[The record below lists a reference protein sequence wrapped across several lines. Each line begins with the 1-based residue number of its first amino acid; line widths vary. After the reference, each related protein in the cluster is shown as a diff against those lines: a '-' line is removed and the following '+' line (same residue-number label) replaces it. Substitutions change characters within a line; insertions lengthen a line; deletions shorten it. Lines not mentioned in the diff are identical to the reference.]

1 MYLSINCF
9 YFSSCCIFLFIVLF
23 FIFVR
28 LFAFYFFS
36 SFLSNIFLLSIYHSV
51 AFYFIISLF
60 IIHLAFYPIFN
71 IAGFY
76 FSFCCFFFN
85 FYFVAFYHI
94 SISSFIGLI
103 FSSILILFLEFLK
116 LFSSFSFFSSCFNPV
131 TFHNPFEYFFKFSSY
146 QFKCL
151 PLNLDAFN
159 FNFLSLTFFIFH
171 LVSFYLSPSYR
182 YLCFIFHSLFF
193 KYFIFNLIAFLN
205 FELAIL
211 ILIFFILR
219 RFNFYLFIFHLVS
232 FTVYLLLISFN
243 FSDYFDLFTCLYAPS
258 IFSLFLLHIIRFVLM
273 SFFHLL
279 PFYPFIFSCLLSFFT
294 GYLHNI
300 FYLSLILFL
309 PFYIL
314 FSFIFHLFIF
324 MHYSVTFNI

>member
-1 MYLSINCF
+1 MT
-9 YFSSCCIFLFIVLF
+9 
-23 FIFVR
+23 
-28 LFAFYFFS
+28 
-36 SFLSNIFLLSIYHSV
+36 LLT
-51 AFYFIISLF
+51 
-60 IIHLAFYPIFN
+60 
-71 IAGFY
+71 
-76 FSFCCFFFN
+76 
-85 FYFVAFYHI
+85 
-94 SISSFIGLI
+94 LI
-103 FSSILILFLEFLK
+103 F
-116 LFSSFSFFSSCFNPV
+116 
-131 TFHNPFEYFFKFSSY
+131 FHW
-146 QFKCL
+146 L
-151 PLNLDAFN
+151 
-159 FNFLSLTFFIFH
+159 FFIFH

-324 MHYSVTFNI
+324 MHYSVTFNIWSCCSLSVLPFILLLFRFNIKLNFIFQLIDFCIFFGRLMFSDSFIFNLFVKYPSSFFLFLSSFFF